1 MKKTTTKKPKSYKET
16 FLAATIREL
25 ELVNA
30 YYKAQERLDR
40 EDASQ
45 VDILREMLR
54 YALNE
59 GAKL

>member
-1 MKKTTTKKPKSYKET
+1 MKKPTPKKPKSYKET

-25 ELVNA
+25 ELVSA